1 MPMAEPESFNG
12 VITKGVGGVY
22 TVRFSRDNKLCSGLC
37 TARGIFRLRG
47 IKPAIGDKVTILPSD
62 DPDVEYVIT
71 DIEDRASF
79 IARPP
84 VANLSIM
91 LLTFSVTNPAPDLTL
106 LDKMLL
112 ICGLNNIKPVIIFTK
127 GDLNEDDS
135 ERLCS
140 VYTKAGYEVLVSS
153 PQNSLTK
160 NDLKDIIGNGIAAFA
175 GPSGVGK
182 STLCNSLLGFD
193 IMQTGEV
200 SSKIKRGRHTT
211 RHVELHEF
219 YDGFICDTPGFTS
232 LSLEDQGVDY
242 REVLNGFPEINEFA
256 TGCRFD
262 DCSHRKEDGCVV
274 RDALAEGRIDR
285 GRYDR
290 YVSFFT
296 ELYDNRNNYK
306 IRRKQ

>member
-1 MPMAEPESFNG
+1 MAEAELFRG
-12 VITKGVGGVY
+12 VITKGVGGQY
-22 TVRFSRDNKLCSGLC
+22 TVRFKVNDKIEYAQCA
-37 TARGIFRLRG
+37 ARGQFRLKG
-47 IKPAIGDKVTILPSD
+47 IKPAIGDSVTIMPSG

-71 DIEDRASF
+71 DIEDRTSF

-91 LLTFSVTNPAPDLTL
+91 LLTFSVTDPEPDLTL

-112 ICGLNNIKPVIIFTK
+112 VCSLRDIKPVIIFTK
-127 GDLNEDDS
+127 SDLNGNDS
-135 ERLCS
+135 EMLCS

-153 PQNSLTK
+153 PQRPITK
-160 NDLKDIIGNGIAAFA
+160 SDLKDIIGDGIAAFA

-182 STLCNSLLGFD
+182 STLCNSLLGID
-193 IMQTGEV
+193 LMQTGEV
-200 SSKIKRGRHTT
+200 SAKIKRGRHTT

-219 YDGFICDTPGFTS
+219 FDGFICDTPGFTS

-242 REVLNGFPEINEFA
+242 RDVLYGYPEITAIA

-274 RDALAEGRIDR
+274 RNALDDGLIDP
-285 GRYDR
+285 GRYGR
-290 YVSFFT
+290 YTSFYT
-296 ELYDNRNNYK
+296 ELYDNRNNYRH
-306 IRRKQ
+306 RRKQ

>member
-1 MPMAEPESFNG
+1 MAEENVFNG

-22 TVRFSRDNKLCSGLC
+22 TVRFTRDNELCRAQC
-37 TARGIFRLRG
+37 AARGIFRLRG
-47 IKPAIGDKVTILPSD
+47 IKPAIGDRVTIMPSD
-62 DPDVEYVIT
+62 DPDVEYIIT
-71 DIEDRASF
+71 DIADRTSF

-84 VANLSIM
+84 VANLSTM
-91 LLTFSVTNPAPDLTL
+91 LLTFSVTDPAPDLTL

-112 ICGLNNIKPVIIFTK
+112 LCTLNNIRPVIVFTK
-127 GDLNEDDS
+127 GDLNEDDG
-135 ERLCS
+135 EKLCS
-140 VYTKAGYEVLVSS
+140 VYTKAGYEVLLSS
-153 PQNSLTK
+153 PQKVLTK
-160 NDLKDIIGNGIAAFA
+160 SDLKDIIGDGIAAFA

-200 SSKIKRGRHTT
+200 SAKIKRGRHTT

-219 YDGFICDTPGFTS
+219 FEGFICDTPGFTS

-242 REVLNGFPEINEFA
+242 REVLNGYPEINAFA

-274 RDALAEGRIDR
+274 RDALASGQIDQ

-306 IRRKQ
+306 SRRRQ

>member
-1 MPMAEPESFNG
+1 MAESDSFQG
-12 VITKGVGGVY
+12 VITKGVGGIY
-22 TVRFSRDNKLCSGLC
+22 TVRFRDCGEYKYAHCA
-37 TARGIFRLRG
+37 ARGVLRHTG
-47 IKPAIGDKVTILPSD
+47 IKPAIGDRVSIMPSG

-71 DIEDRASF
+71 EIGERLSF
-79 IARPP
+79 IERPP

-91 LLTFSVTNPAPDLTL
+91 LLTFSVTEPAPDLTL

-112 ICGLNNIKPVIIFTK
+112 VCSLRNIRPVIIFTK
-127 GDLNEDDS
+127 SDLNRDDS
-135 ERLCS
+135 EMLCS
-140 VYTKAGYEVLVSS
+140 VYTKAGYDVLVSS
-153 PQNSLTK
+153 PQKPLTK
-160 NDLKDIIGNGIAAFA
+160 SDLKDIIGDGIAAFA

-193 IMQTGEV
+193 LMETGEV
-200 SSKIKRGRHTT
+200 SAKIKRGRHTT

-219 YDGFICDTPGFTS
+219 FDGFICDTPGFTS

-242 REVLNGFPEINEFA
+242 RDVLSGFPEITAIA

-274 RDALAEGRIDR
+274 RKALEEGIIDR
-285 GRYDR
+285 GRYER
-290 YVSFFT
+290 YTDFYT

-306 IRRKQ
+306 HRRKL

>member
-1 MPMAEPESFNG
+1 MAEDQSFRG

-22 TVRFSRDNKLCSGLC
+22 TVRFCKEGEITSAQCA
-37 TARGIFRLRG
+37 ARGAFRLKG
-47 IKPAIGDKVTILPSD
+47 IKPAIGDKVHIIPSG
-62 DPDVEYVIT
+62 DPDVEYVID
-71 DIEDRASF
+71 DIEDRKSF

-84 VANLSIM
+84 VANLSVM

-112 ICGLNNIKPVIIFTK
+112 ICSMNNIKPVIIFTK
-127 GDLNEDDS
+127 GDLDVDDS

-140 VYTKAGYEVLVSS
+140 IYTKAGYEVLVSS
-153 PQNSLTK
+153 PQNSLTEK
-160 NDLKDIIGNGIAAFA
+160 DLMDIIGNGIAAFA

-193 IMQTGEV
+193 IMETGEV
-200 SSKIKRGRHTT
+200 SAKIRRGRHTT

-242 REVLNGFPEINEFA
+242 REVLYGFPEINAFA

-274 RDALAEGRIDR
+274 RAALEEGKIDK
-285 GRYDR
+285 GRFER
-290 YVSFFT
+290 YVNFYT

-306 IRRKQ
+306 SRRRQ

>member
-1 MPMAEPESFNG
+1 MTEDLAFRG

-22 TVRFSRDNKLCSGLC
+22 TVRFISEGKPCSAQC
-37 TARGIFRLRG
+37 AARGTFRLKG
-47 IKPAIGDKVTILPSD
+47 IKPAIGDKVTIIPSG

-71 DIEDRASF
+71 NIEDRTSF

-84 VANLSIM
+84 VANLSLM
-91 LLTFSVTNPAPDLTL
+91 LLTFSVTDPVPDLTL

-112 ICGLNNIKPVIIFTK
+112 LCSLNNIKPVIIFTK
-127 GDLNEDDS
+127 SDLSGGDS

-140 VYTKAGYEVLVSS
+140 IYTNAGFEVLLSS
-153 PQNSLTK
+153 PQKPLTK
-160 NDLKDIIGNGIAAFA
+160 SNLKDIIGDGIAAFA

-182 STLCNSLLGFD
+182 STLCNSLLGID

-219 YDGFICDTPGFTS
+219 FDGFICDTPGFTS

-242 REVLNGFPEINEFA
+242 RDVLSGYPEIRGIA

-262 DCSHRKEDGCVV
+262 DCSHRKEDGCVI
-274 RDALAEGRIDR
+274 RDALTKGKIDQ
-285 GRYDR
+285 GRYSR
-290 YVSFFT
+290 YVSFYT

>member
-1 MPMAEPESFNG
+1 MAESDSFQG
-12 VITKGVGGVY
+12 VITKGVGGIY
-22 TVRFSRDNKLCSGLC
+22 TVRFRDCGEYKYAHCA
-37 TARGIFRLRG
+37 ARGILRHTG
-47 IKPAIGDKVTILPSD
+47 IKPAIGDRVSIMPSG

-71 DIEDRASF
+71 EIGKRLSF
-79 IARPP
+79 IERPP

-91 LLTFSVTNPAPDLTL
+91 LLTFSVTEPAPDLTL

-112 ICGLNNIKPVIIFTK
+112 VCSLRNIRPVIIFTK
-127 GDLNEDDS
+127 SDLNRDDS
-135 ERLCS
+135 EMLCS
-140 VYTKAGYEVLVSS
+140 VYTKAGYDVLVSS
-153 PQNSLTK
+153 PQKPLTK
-160 NDLKDIIGNGIAAFA
+160 SDLKDIIGDGIAAFA

-193 IMQTGEV
+193 LMETGEV
-200 SSKIKRGRHTT
+200 SAKIKRGRHTT

-219 YDGFICDTPGFTS
+219 FDGFICDTPGFTS

-242 REVLNGFPEINEFA
+242 RDVLSGFPEITAIA

-274 RDALAEGRIDR
+274 RKALEEGIIDR
-285 GRYDR
+285 GRYER
-290 YVSFFT
+290 YTGFYT

-306 IRRKQ
+306 HRRKL

>member
-1 MPMAEPESFNG
+1 MEGTDAFRG

-22 TVRFSRDNKLCSGLC
+22 TVRFSKDGGFCYALCA
-37 TARGIFRLRG
+37 ARGAFRLKG
-47 IKPAIGDKVTILPSD
+47 IKPAIGDRVTIVPSG

-71 DIEDRASF
+71 DIEDRTSF

-84 VANLSIM
+84 VANLSLM
-91 LLTFSVTNPAPDLTL
+91 LLTFSVSDPVPDLTL

-112 ICGLNNIKPVIIFTK
+112 VCSLSDIKPVIVFTK
-127 GDLNEDDS
+127 SDLNSDDS
-135 ERLCS
+135 SRLCS
-140 VYTKAGYEVLVSS
+140 VYTNAGYEVLVSS
-153 PQNSLTK
+153 PQKPLTK
-160 NDLKDIIGNGIAAFA
+160 SDLKDIIGDGIAAFA

-193 IMQTGEV
+193 VMQTGEV
-200 SSKIKRGRHTT
+200 SSKIKRGKHTT

-219 YDGFICDTPGFTS
+219 FDGFICDTPGFTS

-242 REVLNGFPEINEFA
+242 RDVLYGFPEITKIA

-274 RDALAEGRIDR
+274 RDALAEGLIDR
-285 GRYDR
+285 GRYER
-290 YVSFFT
+290 YSSFYT
-296 ELYDNRNNYK
+296 ELYDNRNNYRH
-306 IRRKQ
+306 RRKQ

>member
-1 MPMAEPESFNG
+1 MAEDQAFRG

-22 TVRFSRDNKLCSGLC
+22 TVRFCKEGEITSAQCA
-37 TARGIFRLRG
+37 ARGAFRLKG
-47 IKPAIGDKVTILPSD
+47 IKPAIGDRVHIVPSG
-62 DPDVEYVIT
+62 DPDVEYVID
-71 DIEDRASF
+71 DIEERKSF

-84 VANLSIM
+84 VANLSVM

-112 ICGLNNIKPVIIFTK
+112 ICSMNNIKPVIIFTK
-127 GDLNEDDS
+127 GDLDVDDS

-140 VYTKAGYEVLVSS
+140 IYTKAGYEVLVSS
-153 PQNSLTK
+153 PQKSLTEK
-160 NDLKDIIGNGIAAFA
+160 DLMDIIGNGIAAFA

-193 IMQTGEV
+193 IMETGEV
-200 SSKIKRGRHTT
+200 SAKIRRGRHTT

-242 REVLNGFPEINEFA
+242 REVLYGFPEINAFA

-274 RDALAEGRIDR
+274 RAALAEGKIDK
-285 GRYDR
+285 GRFER
-290 YVSFFT
+290 YVNFYT

-306 IRRKQ
+306 SRRRQ

>member
-1 MPMAEPESFNG
+1 MSDSDSFQG
-12 VITKGVGGVY
+12 IIIKGVGGIY
-22 TVRFSRDNKLCSGLC
+22 TVRFEVNGSYRYAQCA
-37 TARGIFRLRG
+37 ARGQFRLKG
-47 IKPAIGDKVTILPSD
+47 IKPAIGDHVTIMPSG

-71 DIEDRASF
+71 DIRERTSF

-91 LLTFSVTNPAPDLTL
+91 LLTFSVSEPEPDLTL

-112 ICGLNNIKPVIIFTK
+112 VCSLRDLKPVIIFTK
-127 GDLNEDDS
+127 SDLSS
-135 ERLCS
+135 EAGEKLCS

-153 PQNSLTK
+153 PQNPITK
-160 NDLKDIIGNGIAAFA
+160 NDLKDIIGDGIAAFA

-193 IMQTGEV
+193 LMETGEV
-200 SSKIKRGRHTT
+200 SAKIKRGRHTT

-219 YDGFICDTPGFTS
+219 FDGFICDTPGFTS

-242 REVLNGFPEINEFA
+242 RDVLYGFPEITGIA

-274 RDALAEGRIDR
+274 RNALAEGLLDQ
-285 GRYDR
+285 GRYER
-290 YVSFFT
+290 YTSFYT
-296 ELYDNRNNYK
+296 ELYDNRNNYRH
-306 IRRKQ
+306 RRKQ

>member
-1 MPMAEPESFNG
+1 MSEDKTFRG

-22 TVRFSRDNKLCSGLC
+22 TVRFVKDNNLTSAQCA
-37 TARGIFRLRG
+37 ARGAFRLKG
-47 IKPAIGDKVTILPSD
+47 IKPAIGDRVAIVPSG
-62 DPDVEYVIT
+62 DPDVEYVID
-71 DIEDRASF
+71 DIEERTSF

-127 GDLNEDDS
+127 SDLNTDDS

-140 VYTKAGYEVLVSS
+140 VYSKAGYEVLVSS
-153 PQNSLTK
+153 PQNALTK
-160 NDLKDIIGNGIAAFA
+160 SDLRDIIGDGIAAFA

-182 STLCNSLLGFD
+182 STLCNSLLGID

-219 YDGFICDTPGFTS
+219 FDGFICDTPGFTS
-232 LSLEDQGVDY
+232 LSLEEQGIDY
-242 REVLNGFPEINEFA
+242 RDVLYGYPEINALA

-262 DCSHRKEDGCVV
+262 DCSHRKEDGCVI
-274 RDALAEGRIDR
+274 RQALAEGKIDQ
-285 GRYDR
+285 GRFER
-290 YVSFFT
+290 YVSFYT

>member
-1 MPMAEPESFNG
+1 MAEDQSFRG

-22 TVRFSRDNKLCSGLC
+22 TVRFCKEGEITSAQCA
-37 TARGIFRLRG
+37 ARGAFRLKG
-47 IKPAIGDKVTILPSD
+47 IKPAIGDKVHIIPSG
-62 DPDVEYVIT
+62 DPDVEYVID
-71 DIEDRASF
+71 DIEERKSF

-84 VANLSIM
+84 VANLSVM

-112 ICGLNNIKPVIIFTK
+112 ICSMNNIKPVIIFTK
-127 GDLNEDDS
+127 GDLDVDDS

-140 VYTKAGYEVLVSS
+140 IYTKAGYEVLVSS
-153 PQNSLTK
+153 PQKSLTEK
-160 NDLKDIIGNGIAAFA
+160 DLMDIIGNGIAAFA

-193 IMQTGEV
+193 IMETGEV
-200 SSKIKRGRHTT
+200 SAKIRRGRHTT

-242 REVLNGFPEINEFA
+242 REVLYGFPEINAFA

-274 RDALAEGRIDR
+274 RAALEEGKIDK
-285 GRYDR
+285 GRFER
-290 YVSFFT
+290 YVNFYT

-306 IRRKQ
+306 SRRRQ

>member
-1 MPMAEPESFNG
+1 MSEDQSFRG

-22 TVRFSRDNKLCSGLC
+22 TVRFEHLGSMDYALCA
-37 TARGIFRLRG
+37 ARGAFRLKG
-47 IKPAIGDKVTILPSD
+47 IKPAIGDKVTIVPSG

-71 DIEDRASF
+71 DIEDRKSF

-84 VANLSIM
+84 VANLSVM
-91 LLTFSVTNPAPDLTL
+91 LLTFSVSDPAPDLTL

-112 ICGLNNIKPVIIFTK
+112 ICSLSDIRPVIIFTK
-127 GDLNEDDS
+127 SDLSTDDS

-153 PQNSLTK
+153 PQKSLTK
-160 NDLKDIIGNGIAAFA
+160 NDLKDIIGDGIAAFA

-182 STLCNSLLGFD
+182 STLCNSLLGLD
-193 IMQTGEV
+193 VMQTGEV
-200 SSKIKRGRHTT
+200 SAKIKRGRHTT

-219 YDGFICDTPGFTS
+219 FDGFICDTPGFTS
-232 LSLEDQGVDY
+232 LSLEEQGVDY
-242 REVLNGFPEINEFA
+242 RDVLYGFPEITAIA

-274 RDALAEGRIDR
+274 RNALADGLIDQ

-290 YVSFFT
+290 YSSFYT

-306 IRRKQ
+306 HRRKQ

>member
-1 MPMAEPESFNG
+1 MAEDQAFKG

-22 TVRFSRDNKLCSGLC
+22 TVRFCKDGKISSAQCA
-37 TARGIFRLRG
+37 ARGAFRLKG
-47 IKPAIGDKVTILPSD
+47 IKPAIGDKVHIIPSG
-62 DPDVEYVIT
+62 DPDVEYVID
-71 DIEDRASF
+71 DIEERTSF

-84 VANLSIM
+84 VANLSVM

-112 ICGLNNIKPVIIFTK
+112 ICSMNNIKPVIIFTK
-127 GDLNEDDS
+127 GDLDVDDS

-140 VYTKAGYEVLVSS
+140 IYTKAGYEVLISS
-153 PQNSLTK
+153 PQKSLTEK
-160 NDLKDIIGNGIAAFA
+160 DLMDIIGNGIAAFA

-200 SSKIKRGRHTT
+200 SAKIRRGRHTT

-219 YDGFICDTPGFTS
+219 HDGFICDTPGFTS

-242 REVLNGFPEINEFA
+242 REVLYGFPEINSFA

-274 RDALAEGRIDR
+274 RAALEEGKIDK
-285 GRYDR
+285 GRFDR
-290 YVSFFT
+290 YVSFYT

-306 IRRKQ
+306 SRRRS

>member
-1 MPMAEPESFNG
+1 MAEEQAFRG

-22 TVRFSRDNKLCSGLC
+22 TVRFCKDNKTQSAQCA
-37 TARGIFRLRG
+37 ARGAFRLKG
-47 IKPAIGDKVTILPSD
+47 IKPAIGDRVTIVPSG
-62 DPDVEYVIT
+62 DPDVEYVID
-71 DIEDRASF
+71 DIEERKSF
-79 IARPP
+79 IVRPP

-91 LLTFSVTNPAPDLTL
+91 ILTFSVTNPAPDLTL

-112 ICGLNNIKPVIIFTK
+112 LCNLNGIKPVIVFTK
-127 GDLNEDDS
+127 GDLSVDDG

-140 VYTKAGYEVLVSS
+140 VYTKAGFEVRISS
-153 PQNSLTK
+153 PEKPLTK
-160 NDLKDIIGNGIAAFA
+160 SDLKDIIGDGIAAFA

-193 IMQTGEV
+193 VMETGEV

-219 YDGFICDTPGFTS
+219 FDGFICDTPGFTS
-232 LSLEDQGVDY
+232 LSLEEQGVDH
-242 REVLNGFPEINEFA
+242 RDVLTGYPEIEALA

-274 RDALAEGRIDR
+274 RNALAEGKIDQ
-285 GRYDR
+285 GRFDR
-290 YVSFFT
+290 YVSFYT

-306 IRRKQ
+306 IRRRS

>member
-1 MPMAEPESFNG
+1 MADTEFYNG

-22 TVRFSRDNKLCSGLC
+22 TVRFFVDSGYKYGQC
-37 TARGIFRLRG
+37 AARGAFRLKG
-47 IKPAIGDKVTILPSD
+47 IKPAIGDRVTIMPSG

-71 DIEDRASF
+71 DIEERTSF

-84 VANLSIM
+84 VANLSVM
-91 LLTFSVTNPAPDLTL
+91 LLTFSVTNPEPDLTL

-112 ICGLNNIKPVIIFTK
+112 VCSLRNIKPVIIFTK
-127 GDLNEDDS
+127 SDLS
-135 ERLCS
+135 EGEGEKLCS
-140 VYTKAGYEVLVSS
+140 VYTKAGYEVLISAPS
-153 PQNSLTK
+153 KPITK
-160 NDLKDIIGNGIAAFA
+160 NDLKDIIGDGIAAFA

-193 IMQTGEV
+193 LMETGEV
-200 SSKIKRGRHTT
+200 SAKIKRGKHTT

-219 YDGFICDTPGFTS
+219 MDGFICDTPGFTS

-242 REVLNGFPEINEFA
+242 RDVLFGYPEITATA

-274 RDALAEGRIDR
+274 RNAVDEGVIDAR
-285 GRYDR
+285 RYER
-290 YVSFFT
+290 YKSFYT

-306 IRRKQ
+306 HRRKQ

>member
-1 MPMAEPESFNG
+1 MADVDPFRG

-22 TVRFSRDNKLCSGLC
+22 TVRFENDGINEYVQCA
-37 TARGIFRLRG
+37 ARGQFRLKG
-47 IKPAIGDKVTILPSD
+47 IKPAIGDRVTIMPSG
-62 DPDVEYVIT
+62 DPDIPYVIT
-71 DIEDRASF
+71 DISERVSF

-91 LLTFSVTNPAPDLTL
+91 LLTFSVTNPEPDLTL

-112 ICGLNNIKPVIIFTK
+112 VCSLRDIKPVIIFTK
-127 GDLNEDDS
+127 SDLNEDNG

-140 VYTKAGYEVLVSS
+140 VYTNAGYEVLLSS
-153 PQNSLTK
+153 PDKPLTK
-160 NDLKDIIGNGIAAFA
+160 SDLKDIIGDGIAAFA

-182 STLCNSLLGFD
+182 STLC
-193 IMQTGEV
+193 
-200 SSKIKRGRHTT
+200 KRGRHTT

-274 RDALAEGRIDR
+274 RNALSEGLIDEGRYE
-285 GRYDR
+285 RYK
-290 YVSFFT
+290 SFYT

-306 IRRKQ
+306 HRRKQ

>member
-1 MPMAEPESFNG
+1 MAEENFFRG

-22 TVRFSRDNKLCSGLC
+22 TVRFCKDGNITSALCA
-37 TARGIFRLRG
+37 ARGAFRLKG
-47 IKPAIGDKVTILPSD
+47 IKPAIGDRVTIVPSG
-62 DPDVEYVIT
+62 DPDVEYVID
-71 DIEDRASF
+71 DIEERTSF

-112 ICGLNNIKPVIIFTK
+112 ICSMNNIKPVIIFTK
-127 GDLNEDDS
+127 GDLGVDDG
-135 ERLCS
+135 EKLCS
-140 VYTKAGYEVLVSS
+140 IYTKAGYEVFLSS
-153 PQNSLTK
+153 PQKSLTEK
-160 NDLKDIIGNGIAAFA
+160 DLKDIIGNGIAAFA

-193 IMQTGEV
+193 IMETGEV
-200 SSKIKRGRHTT
+200 SAKIRRGRHTT

-219 YDGFICDTPGFTS
+219 FDGFICDTPGFTS

-242 REVLNGFPEINEFA
+242 REVLYGFPEINAVA

-274 RDALAEGRIDR
+274 RKAVEEGRIDS
-285 GRYDR
+285 GRFER
-290 YVSFFT
+290 YVSFYT

-306 IRRKQ
+306 SRRRQ